1 MPVDTIITGAGS
13 GIGKSTAELIL
24 GANRK
29 VLGLDITDSQIESPL
44 YEHINIDISD
54 LKSIES
60 KNLLTIFSKYRG
72 LVNAAGITLKSNEEN
87 KFSNF
92 AKTLEVNLFAPYYL
106 SEIFFRSR
114 KEIKNHSSIV
124 NISSIGGCLGFPNNP
139 GYCASKGGIES
150 LTRSLAT
157 DFIEKNIRV
166 NTVRPGYTETPMNK
180 LSLENKHE
188 KKRRANHSLLQRW
201 GEPKEIAETIYFLLS
216 EKASF
221 ITGSCITVDGG
232 WTIKGIL

>member
-24 GANRK
+24 GTNKK
-29 VLGLDITDSQIESPL
+29 VLGLDISESQIQSPL
-44 YEHINIDISD
+44 YQHIKIDISD

-60 KNLLTIFSKYRG
+60 KNLQNIFSKYSG

-87 KFSNF
+87 KFHNF
-92 AKTLEVNLFAPYYL
+92 AKTLEVNLLAPYYL

-114 KEIKNHSSIV
+114 KEIKNPSSIV

-157 DFIEKNIRV
+157 DFVEKNIRV

-180 LSLENKHE
+180 LSLENKQE
-188 KKRRANHSLLQRW
+188 RKRRANHSLLQRW
-201 GEPKEIAETIYFLLS
+201 GEPSEIAETICFLLS